1 MHQGGFCPKALINT
15 KNMINSILKSLF
27 DSFLCLALTISLSMA
42 GWLIASLCLGHY
54 ASTIFGN
61 LGMAFW
67 FIVIAV
73 FAFIKLDRRG

>member
-1 MHQGGFCPKALINT
+1 
-15 KNMINSILKSLF
+15 
-27 DSFLCLALTISLSMA
+27 MA